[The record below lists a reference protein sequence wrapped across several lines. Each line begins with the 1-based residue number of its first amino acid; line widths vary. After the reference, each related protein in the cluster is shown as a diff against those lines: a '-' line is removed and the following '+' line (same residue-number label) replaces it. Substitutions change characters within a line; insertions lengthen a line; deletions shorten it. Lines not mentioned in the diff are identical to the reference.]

1 MKWPET
7 HRKLAAS
14 GLLAFTNREFRAVTG
29 STPVSAKFLLIRYT
43 KSGLLRRLRRGLYAV
58 EGELPSQWA
67 LANRLYRPSYIS
79 LETAL
84 SYHHLIPETV
94 YSITSVTTRGTREFD
109 VTGTSYSYRTIKRQA
124 FFGYRAVQR
133 NGETFL
139 IAEKVKALADYLYL
153 IYLKGAKV
161 NSRLRLKEV
170 PRRELIECLAAF
182 EHPGLVDWYKNDL
195 KIPDHRIQ
203 H

>member
-7 HRKLAAS
+7 HKKLAAC
-14 GLLAFTNREFRAVTG
+14 GLRAFTDREFQAVTG

-58 EGELPSQWA
+58 EGELPSQWT

-84 SYHHLIPETV
+84 SHYHLIPETV
-94 YSITSVTTRGTREFD
+94 YSVTSVTTRSTREFD
-109 VTGTSYSYRTIKRQA
+109 VMGTSYSYRTIKRSA
-124 FFGYRAVQR
+124 FRGYRAIRQS
-133 NGETFL
+133 GETIL
-139 IAEKVKALADYLYL
+139 IAEKAKALADYLYL
-153 IYLKGAKV
+153 VYLRGAPV
-161 NSRLRLKEV
+161 NSRLKLKEV
-170 PRRELIECLAAF
+170 PRRELLEQLAAF
-182 EHPGLVDWYKNDL
+182 KHPGLVKWFKNDL

-203 H
+203 R